1 MAVTLPADA
10 DLAHAVNDRRK
21 APHMHVTEVTR
32 DAQADSLS
40 QDDYRE
46 IFEELRRG
54 HSLRQFVEIIQ
65 SAYSIAYW
73 SKFDRGDAAL
83 TRPACNE
90 LRRAVGLPDLP
101 VTVEEALAGVDPNAV
116 VYQVGDDR
124 PGRVI
129 LVGCAGP
136 LHMSL
141 NGTLTAVSD
150 EHVTAVTRRPRRV
163 SVSIHPALHE
173 RLTALRTA
181 RGWSWAELLETVA
194 ETLEA

>member
-1 MAVTLPADA
+1 
-10 DLAHAVNDRRK
+10 
-21 APHMHVTEVTR
+21 MHVTVVTR

-40 QDDYRE
+40 LDDYRE

-54 HSLRQFVEIIQ
+54 HSLRQFVELIG
-65 SAYSIAYW
+65 SVYSIAYW
-73 SKFDRGDAAL
+73 SKVDRGDAAL

-101 VTVEEALAGVDPNAV
+101 ITVEDALANVDPNAV

-129 LVGCAGP
+129 LVGCAQP
-136 LHMSL
+136 LRMNL

-150 EHVTAVTRRPRRV
+150 VHVTAVTRRTPRV
-163 SVSIHPALHE
+163 SVSVRPALHE
-173 RLTALRTA
+173 RLNALRTA
-181 RGWSWAELLETVA
+181 RGWTWEQLFEAVA
-194 ETLEA
+194 EKLQD

>member
-1 MAVTLPADA
+1 
-10 DLAHAVNDRRK
+10 
-21 APHMHVTEVTR
+21 MHVTEVTR

-40 QDDYRE
+40 PDDYRE

-54 HSLRQFVEIIQ
+54 RSLRQFVEIIQ
-65 SAYSIAYW
+65 SVYSIAYW
-73 SKFDRGDAAL
+73 SKVDREDAVL

-101 VTVEEALAGVDPNAV
+101 VTVEEALADVDANAV

-129 LVGCAGP
+129 LVGSAGP
-136 LHMSL
+136 LRMSL

-150 EHVTAVTRRPRRV
+150 THVTTVTRRSRRV
-163 SVSIHPALHE
+163 SVSIQPTLHE
-173 RLTALRTA
+173 RLNALRTA
-181 RGWSWAELLETVA
+181 RGWSWTELLEAVA
-194 ETLEA
+194 KTLEA